1 MFLALFPFSD
11 SPGYISLYPNSA
23 VVNLYDDNITEIY
36 NSGTMW
42 LLQFYNHWCG
52 HCQRWDSTT
61 LSSVSSDVTALPG
74 LLPSG
79 ETLPEMWRTGH
90 HMSELEQSIV
100 LINHVTDIRLGQEN
114 ILTWWNDDGI
124 YLNHSRSKEHQQQG
138 YFIPTLRSTRWTQHT
153 MVLIFLWR
161 MIRNTIS
168 STSSTISELWS
179 LTEAPSL
186 SSWDMRGKYW
196 NFSSLNQELFQLSQP
211 GARKKQRRTS
221 EDVWIGIR
229 ESEIHCSPVWGGWSQ
244 CWKESG
250 AGYEQLQWHHHHK
263 KVCLHFS
270 EYSWNVLV

>member
-1 MFLALFPFSD
+1 
-11 SPGYISLYPNSA
+11 
-23 VVNLYDDNITEIY
+23 
-36 NSGTMW
+36 MW
-42 LLQFYNHWCG
+42 LLCQVCSHLER
-52 HCQRWDSTT
+52 HCQRCGGLVTT
-61 LSSVSSDVTALPG
+61 CQSWSNQLCWSIMWPI
-74 LLPSG
+74 SG
-79 ETLPEMWRTGH
+79 EGRKIFWH
-90 HMSELEQSIV
+90 
-100 LINHVTDIRLGQEN
+100 
-114 ILTWWNDDGI
+114 DDGI
-124 YLNHSRSKEHQQQG
+124 YLPHSRSKEHQQQG

-153 MVLIFLWR
+153 MVLIFRWR

-179 LTEAPSL
+179 LTEAPSQ

-196 NFSSLNQELFQLSQP
+196 NFFSLNQELFQLSQP

-270 EYSWNVLV
+270 ENS